1 KLHDRRCRVIEEAE
15 ASGVALLSIPDE
27 VGWSHFN
34 AVLARAFRTGGEALA
49 MPGMASVPAGDLFAL
64 ANAIA
69 AMVGGAVSIEDPRGR
84 ILAYSTL
91 EGQVIDDVRRQGI
104 LGRQIIDI
112 PTNREIYSLLWRGE
126 GVIRV
131 EPEDWNVEGFLPRIA
146 SPVRAGN
153 ETLGSIW
160 VVQGDV
166 PLARDAE
173 STLADV
179 ARVAA
184 LHMIHARST
193 RDIDRH
199 VRGDLLRS
207 I

>member
-34 AVLARAFRTGGEALA
+34 AVLSGAFRTGGDSLT

-91 EGQVIDDVRRQGI
+91 EGQAIDDVRRQGI

-173 STLADV
+173 STLSHV
-179 ARVAA
+179 AAFAA
-184 LHMIHARST
+184 LHQVDPQIT
-193 RDIDRH
+193 RYIDPQ
-199 VRGDLLRS
+199 L
-207 I
+207 